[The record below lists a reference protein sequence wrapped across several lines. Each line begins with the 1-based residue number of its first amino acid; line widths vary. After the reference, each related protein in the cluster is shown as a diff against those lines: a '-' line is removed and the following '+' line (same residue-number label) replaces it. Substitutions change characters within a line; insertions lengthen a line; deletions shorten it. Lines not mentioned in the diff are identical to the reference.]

1 MSIQPEILRE
11 KYTKFLREDRVLLTG
26 HSHQAWPDC
35 AAEALAEAFHDAAD
49 LVDDKWG
56 RAFAKASAVRIA
68 IQNYCGAE
76 TERIVLGQNT
86 HELFFRL
93 LSSLPSNRAHIV
105 ATSGEFHSV
114 RRQLIAL
121 EARGLRVSWVPAAP
135 AETLSER
142 LNDAITPKTSAI
154 VVSSV
159 LFETSEVV
167 PHLDMLVERAVAKDV
182 EVFIDGYHAFMAV
195 PCTFNEYTSQHAFI
209 SGGGYKYAQWGE
221 GVCWMTVPSHY
232 TRVPTFTGW
241 FSDFKR
247 LDELAHGQIGYGES
261 KSDAFAGSTY
271 DPISHYRAARVIEFF
286 ESEGLTIQRL
296 RALSIRQTTAI
307 IDHLGDD
314 GLVSPLDANSR
325 GGFVTYRVEDAPG
338 LVSTLRTQGIFS
350 DARGDYIR
358 FGPAPYVTLDRI
370 EKATSIIKEFMKP
383 IR

>member
-11 KYTKFLREDRVLLTG
+11 KYTKFLREDRILLTG

-35 AAEALAEAFHDAAD
+35 AAEALVEAFDDAAD

-56 RAFAKASAVRIA
+56 RAFAKASAVRSA
-68 IQNYCGAE
+68 IQDYCRVE
-76 TERIVLGQNT
+76 PERIVLGQNT

-93 LSSLPSNRAHIV
+93 LSSLPSDRAHVV
-105 ATSGEFHSV
+105 ASSGEFHSV
-114 RRQLIAL
+114 RRQLVAL

-142 LNDAITPKTSAI
+142 LYDAVTPTTSAI

-167 PHLDMLVERAVAKDV
+167 PHLDTLVERAVQKDV
-182 EVFIDGYHAFMAV
+182 EVFIDGYHAFMAL

-232 TRVPTFTGW
+232 SRVPTFTGW
-241 FSDFKR
+241 FSDFKK
-247 LDELAHGQIGYGES
+247 LDELAHGQIGYGET
-261 KSDAFAGSTY
+261 KSDVFAGSTY
-271 DPISHYRAARVIEFF
+271 DPISHYRAARVIAFF
-286 ESEGLTIQRL
+286 ESEDLTIERL
-296 RALSIRQTTAI
+296 RALSIRQTSAI
-307 IDHLGDD
+307 VDHLGDD
-314 GLVSPLDANSR
+314 GLVSPLDPTAR
-325 GGFVTYRVEDAPG
+325 GGFVTYRVEDASG

-350 DARGDYIR
+350 DARGSYIR
-358 FGPAPYVTLDRI
+358 FGPAPYVTFDAI
-370 EKATSIIKEFMKP
+370 EKATSVIKKFMKP